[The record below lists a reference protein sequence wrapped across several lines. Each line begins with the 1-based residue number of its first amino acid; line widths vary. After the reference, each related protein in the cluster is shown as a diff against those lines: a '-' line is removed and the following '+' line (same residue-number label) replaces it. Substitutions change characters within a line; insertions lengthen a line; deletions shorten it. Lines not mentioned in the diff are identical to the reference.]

1 MFLRIRKSPAAVRR
15 WEPANTRYRFYICQ
29 SERKGARVTR
39 RDLAYAGAITDK
51 DMKNCPRNV
60 ERVYRDIE
68 AALTKIGATDVDRSK
83 ILISMAEWCP
93 RPNADALAVEARQ
106 RAEGR
111 RVLWTNEKP
120 KCLDSDFPLRDSKKN
135 SLMELTFLSSGCGTQ
150 KEERIWNG

>member
-1 MFLRIRKSPAAVRR
+1 MFLRIRKSAAAVRR

-51 DMKNCPRNV
+51 DMKALRNV
-60 ERVYRDIE
+60 ERAYRDIE

-106 RAEGR
+106 RAEEFAAFYR
-111 RVLWTNEKP
+111 RMEKAQM
-120 KCLDSDFPLRDSKKN
+120 SR
-135 SLMELTFLSSGCGTQ
+135 
-150 KEERIWNG
+150 